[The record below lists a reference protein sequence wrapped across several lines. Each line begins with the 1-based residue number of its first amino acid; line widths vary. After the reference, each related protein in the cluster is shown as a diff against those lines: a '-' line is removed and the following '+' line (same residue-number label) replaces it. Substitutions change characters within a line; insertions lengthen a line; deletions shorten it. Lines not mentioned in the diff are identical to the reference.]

1 MHTFAVSDY
10 LVINYRPDLNMLIA
24 RWQRPVS
31 GDETRVGYQKILEVA
46 QRYQCPYWLLDGR
59 RRHPADAETTNWG
72 FQDFFPELH
81 TWLGQPVYLSQL
93 LSPIYQQLT
102 LTMPV
107 YQESE
112 SNPTQTYQMRRF
124 NDEAQ
129 AVQWLSGCQEVAVS
143 RLQVGS

>member
-10 LVINYRPDLNMLIA
+10 LVINYRSDLNMLVA

-31 GDETRVGYQKILEVA
+31 GAETRAGYQQILEIA
-46 QRYQCPYWLLDGR
+46 QQYQCPYWLLDGR
-59 RRHPADAETTNWG
+59 RRHPADIETTNWG
-72 FQDFFPELH
+72 FQDFFPNLH
-81 TWLGQPVYLSQL
+81 FWLGQQVYLSQL

-112 SNPTQTYQMRRF
+112 NNPTQTYQMRRF
-124 NDEAQ
+124 NDEAE
-129 AVQWLSGCQEVAVS
+129 AVQWLSGCQEA
-143 RLQVGS
+143 VGSKLQMGS